1 MLPIIKQLLAGR
13 TTKMLSLHLPLLHA
27 FPKSSALSPC
37 KTTSNSI
44 QSKQQAKCS
53 KAILSTT
60 GTAPPAKLRI
70 LLHKL
75 P

>member
-13 TTKMLSLHLPLLHA
+13 TTKMLSLHLLLLLHA

-44 QSKQQAKCS
+44 QSKQQAK
-53 KAILSTT
+53 AILSTT
-60 GTAPPAKLRI
+60 GTALPAKLLI

-75 P
+75 Q